1 MASTSR
7 VVMSPRIKSIL
18 AAGVFTSRRKPLDQ
32 PITVGL
38 SRVTESIVQTIWPSL
53 PEFDCFRFDPIS
65 APVWRQRN
73 GLLAKAF
80 CHLRHA
86 RVQYAASIEHLP
98 LTWCPRAQLAAD
110 WVRVKIGL

>member
-32 PITVGL
+32 PIPVGL
-38 SRVTESIVQTIWPSL
+38 SRVTESIVQTIWPAL

-65 APVWRQRN
+65 APVWPQRN
-73 GLLAKAF
+73 GLLSKAF
-80 CHLRHA
+80 CQLRYPRA
-86 RVQYAASIEHLP
+86 PYAPSIEHLS
-98 LTWCPRAQLAAD
+98 LT
-110 WVRVKIGL
+110 